1 MTMNDRDA
9 RMRRPVAT
17 REAVAVSAPDVSMM
31 RRLARIALPYGL
43 PRGLPRRLPVGLPVG
58 LMAAAL
64 VTVPLVTPAFAA
76 DEGKITPLTIVVA
89 TPPQVEPMI
98 QGLLESE
105 RHAAG
110 GTVRFEIRHSDS
122 LNALRQLCQP
132 PDGVAPRV
140 AFTTRPMPV
149 SMSKACKTMAA
160 GTLNA
165 VELGREA
172 IVLAVRAD
180 ATINSLKTSDV
191 YHALARDT
199 AAGDEFRRNVAIRWS
214 DVGSGLPQQDIR
226 FQLPPRSDHRRQ
238 LFDALVMESGC
249 RGEDLIKGI
258 FEASQRTA
266 RCTTIRIDRVR
277 EIAREHA
284 VRSLLE
290 APAGTIGVLSY
301 HDVAESDG
309 KLMAITLNG
318 VQPTPLA
325 IQEGTYGFA
334 SSHFMY
340 ALRGPDPGTGAL
352 DQDREIAHLISLAES
367 EEIIGPNGLVT
378 RGNLVPLPADERDLQ
393 RSTQAALEEPYG
405 LNWALGWTTSLVT
418 GTWNALSYAFSDL
431 RTKAEPDPV
440 DLAKLMDTAGYKLA
454 EFESSVG
461 LIPGASMLFK
471 ISREMSESDRDFLER
486 ELYKDS
492 RARKSIRSVLQRRLI
507 QTIIDISESEG
518 FQVSKVDVTL
528 LPLPKVDLTISP
540 KGSGGSDSTAVLRAI
555 ERLQERLPEVLR

>member
-1 MTMNDRDA
+1 MAVKDRDA
-9 RMRRPVAT
+9 QAPGSLASMRRHLTNIVPMLPALRLPRWLLPWQTIRSAVLGGLVLGAAT
-17 REAVAVSAPDVSMM
+17 MPAAAQGTMASEITIGVSM
-31 RRLARIALPYGL
+31 
-43 PRGLPRRLPVGLPVG
+43 
-58 LMAAAL
+58 
-64 VTVPLVTPAFAA
+64 
-76 DEGKITPLTIVVA
+76 
-89 TPPQVEPMI
+89 PPQLEPVV
-98 QGLLESE
+98 QALFEAEL
-105 RHAAG
+105 HAAIG
-110 GTVRFEIRHSDS
+110 PIQFDVQHNGS
-122 LNALRQLCQP
+122 LNALRQICQP
-132 PDGVAPRV
+132 PTGGEPRV
-140 AFTTRPMPV
+140 VFTTRPMPV
-149 SMSKACKTMAA
+149 SMSKACKTMIA
-160 GTLNA
+160 GTLNG

-180 ATINSLKTSDV
+180 TAMNGLATRDV

-214 DVGSGLPQQDIR
+214 DVGSSLPQQDIR
-226 FQLPPRSDHRRQ
+226 FQLPPRSDHRRY
-238 LFDALVMESGC
+238 LFDTLVMEGGC
-249 RGEDLIKGI
+249 RSEDLIKGI

-277 EIAREHA
+277 EIARDHA

-301 HDVAESDG
+301 YDVAESDG
-309 KLMAITLNG
+309 KLVALALNG
-318 VQPTPLA
+318 VTPTPLT
-325 IQEGTYGFA
+325 IQEGTYPFA
-334 SSHFMY
+334 SSHWMY
-340 ALRGPDPGTGAL
+340 ALRGPDPVTKSL
-352 DQDREIAHLISLAES
+352 DQDREIAYLINLAES
-367 EEIIGPNGLVT
+367 EQMIGPNGRLT
-378 RGNLVPLPADERDLQ
+378 RGNLIPLPADERDLQ

-405 LNWALGWTTSLVT
+405 LNWAMGWMTSVVT
-418 GTWNALSYAFSDL
+418 NTWSAVTYAASDL
-431 RTKAEPDPV
+431 RSKSEPDPV

-492 RARKSIRSVLQRRLI
+492 RARKSLRSAVQRRLI
-507 QTIIDISESEG
+507 QAIIDISESDG